1 MNIVRFDPWREFDG
15 LFSRP
20 VSGPGQPTNW
30 VPAVDISENDGEYRI
45 ELELP
50 AVAAEDVSVS
60 VEKGVLNVSGERAT
74 RTGDT
79 DKPVRRERRHGKFS
93 RAFRL
98 PENVN
103 EEQIQA
109 TFRDGVLTVVLTK
122 SVQEEPRRIEINAA

>member
-15 LFSRP
+15 FISRP

-60 VEKGVLNVSGERAT
+60 VVIR
-74 RTGDT
+74 R
-79 DKPVRRERRHGKFS
+79 PV
-93 RAFRL
+93 
-98 PENVN
+98 
-103 EEQIQA
+103 IQQ
-109 TFRDGVLTVVLTK
+109 LIMK
-122 SVQEEPRRIEINAA
+122 